1 MERKAQ
7 IAVGVIAIIAVAAIV
22 GGVVVFLMGGGIR
35 LGDTVIHGTAEG
47 PSDLDPHLAWDSAS
61 IDVIDQVAEGL
72 FRVQFQ
78 DTAGNNINELR
89 PHLATDNPLTI
100 TSTVVGSYDVYFDG
114 DGDGQ
119 DPADLG
125 DTDLQWSSTQVKYTF
140 NLIQNA
146 TFHDGRKFNATS
158 VKDSFDR
165 LAFLL
170 NATYETNPLPDTVG
184 VTQVAE
190 LYEWPN
196 TRLYDG
202 IYADACLVPIIND
215 TVIVS
220 EYVIDFILNKEYKPF
235 IPLLS
240 FSSSYIFIPLDD
252 EGAETLWEDYM
263 DTSTSGFL
271 GTGPWEYDHYEDGVE
286 VVFNYNPDYWRGAS
300 QLKKLV
306 FSVINDAN
314 ARNQA
319 LLAGDVHFVDDPL
332 PSLYDT
338 FRSDP
343 GTELPY
349 AGGGLVVQYL
359 GMNSILLNV
368 TWKNAI
374 AWAID
379 YDYIVEEWW
388 EGNAVRC
395 EGPIPEG
402 ITYSN
407 WTGTQE
413 PVTNLTHARLIM
425 QSMGFGLDE
434 YGTPWGVDPD
444 MDDDGEVDDPTDDT
458 TNNYNWSRA
467 ATRPPGPFRIV
478 NFTYNIGNQ
487 FREDILTM
495 VTNQLSLLGIQV
507 TGAGMTWTQ
516 FIYRL
521 YEVGNLQRNMLQLYW
536 IGWGPDYN
544 DPSNFINPLFTNRSI
559 ASNGGQYDGFRAAE
573 EAAAA
578 FDSGAFYASTWEGWD
593 GPYSPTGL
601 ARDPYE
607 TWDNVQLLM
616 EAGLIEADPDVRE
629 AMYTRIQQLLIEQ
642 DMGWVYGYCAD
653 QYDAHITQLKGYP
666 YNNFGKLYFYPVYFE
681 T

>member
-35 LGDTVIHGTAEG
+35 LGDTIIFGTMEG
-47 PSDLDPHLAWDSAS
+47 PSDLDPHLAWDSGS

-72 FRVQFQ
+72 VRVQFK

-89 PHLATDNPLTI
+89 PHLATDDPLTI
-100 TSTVVGSYDVYFDG
+100 TSTVVGAYDVYFDG
-114 DGDGQ
+114 GDNS
-119 DPADLG
+119 DPTDP
-125 DTDLQWSSTQVKYTF
+125 TDLEWHSTQVKYTF
-140 NLIQNA
+140 NLVQNA

-158 VKDSFDR
+158 VYDSFYR
-165 LAFLL
+165 LNYLL
-170 NATYETNPLPDTVG
+170 NVTGTLPDTVG

-196 TRLYDG
+196 TRLYNG
-202 IYADACLVPIIND
+202 IFADRCLMPIINS
-215 TVIVS
+215 TNIVS
-220 EYVIDFILNKEYKPF
+220 EYVIEFILNKEYKPF
-235 IPLLS
+235 IPLLG
-240 FSSSYIFIPLDD
+240 FSASYIFIPLDSD
-252 EGAETLWEDYM
+252 GVTELWTDYM
-263 DTSTSGFL
+263 VTTEDGFL
-271 GTGPWEYDHYEDGVE
+271 GTGPWSYDHYEDGVE
-286 VVFNYNPDYWRGAS
+286 VIFNYNPTYWRGAS
-300 QLKKLV
+300 ELKKLV

-319 LLAGDVHFVDDPL
+319 LLAGDIHFLDDPL

-338 FRSDP
+338 FRTDP
-343 GTELPY
+343 NTELPY

-359 GMNSILLNV
+359 GMNSVLLNV

-395 EGPIPEG
+395 EGPIPDG
-402 ITYSN
+402 ITYCN

-413 PVTNLTHARLIM
+413 PVTDLEYARGIM
-425 QSMGFGLDE
+425 QSMG
-434 YGTPWGVDPD
+434 YGYDSYGNPWGIDPD
-444 MDDDGEVDDPTDDT
+444 TDDDGVVDDPTDDT

-467 ATRPPGPFRIV
+467 ATRPPGPFLIV

-495 VTNQLSLLGIQV
+495 ITNQLSLLGIQV

-559 ASNGGQYDGFRAAE
+559 ASNGGQYDGYRAAE
-573 EAAAA
+573 EAAVA
-578 FDSGAFYASTWEGWD
+578 FNSGAAYAADWFTWTDAYVAGT
-593 GPYSPTGL
+593 GP
-601 ARDPYE
+601 RDPLNL
-607 TWDNVQLLM
+607 WDNVQLLM
-616 EAGLIEADPDVRE
+616 EAGLVEPDPARRE
-629 AMYTRIQQLLIEQ
+629 AMYTRIQMLLIEQ

-653 QYDAHITQLKGYP
+653 QYDAHIVQLEGYP
-666 YNNFGKLYFYPVYFE
+666 YNNFGKNYFYPLSFA